1 MGAPE
6 DIGAFLRLLE
16 GRGEVRRIGAEVDP
30 VLEIAAITDRVCKT
44 GEGGPVLF
52 FERVKGHPFPVVTNL
67 FGTLRRT
74 AEAFGVDD
82 VEKIAAR
89 LAAELASGEGA
100 SVVRLRRLVETP
112 RYLPR
117 KVEAAPC
124 REVVLGE
131 PDLTEIPALRN
142 WPQDGGRFLTLP
154 LVFTRHPETGRPNCG
169 MYRVQ
174 IFDRSTAALHWGKSS
189 GGALH
194 AAAWAARGERMP
206 VSVVLG
212 GPPALIHAASAP
224 LPDEVDET
232 AFAGFLRGAPVE
244 TVSSL
249 TSDLEIPASAE
260 FVLEG
265 YVEPGEARVEGPFG
279 NHTGFYAPAAPAPV
293 LRLVRMTRRRRPIY
307 PCTVVGPPP
316 MENRNLALATERIF
330 LPLIQTDFPEVA
342 DIRFLPEVI
351 FHGCALVSV
360 RAAAGGRALD
370 LIRRLWRTPLLRH
383 SRLLVAVDAELDA
396 DGRSTLLWRIAN
408 RVDLPGDMLV
418 EDGKLGIDA
427 TDKGGRPRLRPDAD
441 VQRKVAERWQ
451 EYGID

>member
-1 MGAPE
+1 MGAPG

-16 GRGEVRRIGAEVDP
+16 NRGEVRRIGAEVDP
-30 VLEIAAITDRVCKT
+30 FLEIAAVTDRVCKT
-44 GEGGPVLF
+44 GDGGPVLF
-52 FERVKGHPFPVVTNL
+52 FEQVKGHAFPVVTNL

-74 AEAFGVDD
+74 AGAFGVDD
-82 VEKIAAR
+82 VEEIAAR
-89 LAAELASGEGA
+89 LAAGLASGEGA
-100 SVVRLRRLVETP
+100 CAVRLRRLVETP

-124 REVVLGE
+124 REVILDE
-131 PDLTEIPALRN
+131 PDLTELPALQN

-154 LVFTRHPETGRPNCG
+154 LVFTRDPETGRPNCG

-174 IFDRSTAALHWGKSS
+174 IFDRFTAALHWGKNS

-206 VSVVLG
+206 VSVALG

-224 LPDEVDET
+224 LPDEVDEA

-244 TVSSL
+244 MVPSL
-249 TSDLEIPASAE
+249 TSDLEVPASAE

-265 YVEPGEARVEGPFG
+265 YVEPGEMRSEGPFG

-293 LRLVRMTRRRRPIY
+293 LRVVRMTRRQHPVY

-316 MENRNLALATERIF
+316 MENRHLALATERIF
-330 LPLIQTDFPEVA
+330 LPLIQADHPEVA
-342 DIRFLPEVI
+342 DIRFFPEVI
-351 FHGCALVSV
+351 FHGCALVAV
-360 RAAAGGRALD
+360 RPEAAGRGLE

-383 SRLLVAVDAELDA
+383 SRLLVAVDADLDA
-396 DGRSTLLWRIAN
+396 DACSALLRHIAN
-408 RVDLPGDMLV
+408 RVDLAEDMLLK
-418 EDGKLGIDA
+418 DGKLGIDA
-427 TDKGGRPRLRPDAD
+427 MDKGWRRRLRPDAD